1 MPASKDLCV
10 HQPICLCP
18 PVCFWVLG
26 VPAGLM
32 ACVLGNKACLCL
44 WLHKNLF
51 EISFN
56 EASNKSFINCFYLYK
71 VHIHRKGRPG
81 PGKGA
86 GDSIESLNECDYCAW
101 MYSSFKLASGQGKK
115 RWWVVQWF
123 FPRINGSPSLSI
135 CLPSKCFL
143 DGHT

>member
-1 MPASKDLCV
+1 VPASKDLCV

-51 EISFN
+51 DQLAFHDLIYDMEVCTLHVLPVRMKFPLMRLQIN
-56 EASNKSFINCFYLYK
+56 HLLIAFICTRYIY
-71 VHIHRKGRPG
+71 I
-81 PGKGA
+81 GKGDQA
-86 GDSIESLNECDYCAW
+86 QGR
-101 MYSSFKLASGQGKK
+101 GQETAL
-115 RWWVVQWF
+115 RA
-123 FPRINGSPSLSI
+123 
-135 CLPSKCFL
+135 
-143 DGHT
+143 